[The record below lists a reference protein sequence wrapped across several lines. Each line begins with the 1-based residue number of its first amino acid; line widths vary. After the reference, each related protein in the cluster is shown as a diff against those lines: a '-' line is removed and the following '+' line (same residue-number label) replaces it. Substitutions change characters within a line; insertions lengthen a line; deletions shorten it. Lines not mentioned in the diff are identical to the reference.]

1 MSPATGFVALVLGA
15 ASISL
20 GVIAVK
26 QGYADGSNVESLIA
40 ARLLVAA
47 PCVAL
52 ALPFLLRRGSPI
64 GARSAAV
71 AIAAGAL
78 VWISVRS
85 ELEGL
90 ERLPAG
96 ALALLLATAPMW
108 VAAFDWLGDG
118 RVPSGFDRVTM
129 LAIVAGVAVMAAP
142 VGSSVDLVG
151 VIGGL
156 VSAMTFAAFLFVVG
170 RNPRV
175 SAAQAFPLG
184 IIGAALMVVITDP
197 GAVGG
202 LGDGLPTWLVLALG
216 LSAAGWAV
224 LVGLGVGAT
233 SAVTAAMVV
242 AVEPVLVT
250 VLAYLILGE
259 ELTARQAAGGT
270 IVVGALAAVAVHLR
284 LEGDARPGHEA
295 M

>member
-1 MSPATGFVALVLGA
+1 MSPAAGFVALLLGA
-15 ASISL
+15 TSISL

-26 QGYADGSNVESLIA
+26 QGYADGSDPGSLIA
-40 ARLLVAA
+40 ARLLVAG

-52 ALPFLLRRGSPI
+52 ALPFLLRRGHPI

-78 VWISVRS
+78 IWISVRG

-118 RVPSGFDRVTM
+118 RVPRRFDRLTM
-129 LAIVAGVAVMAAP
+129 LAIVVGVAVMAAP
-142 VGSSVDLVG
+142 VGASVDLVG
-151 VIGGL
+151 VLGGL
-156 VSAMTFAAFLFVVG
+156 VSAMAFAAFLFVVG

-184 IIGAALMVVITDP
+184 MIGAALMVVITDP

-202 LGDGLPTWLVLALG
+202 LGDGLSTWLVLALG
-216 LSAAGWAV
+216 VSAAGWAV

-233 SAVTAAMVV
+233 SAVTAAIVV

-250 VLAYLILGE
+250 VLAYVILGE
-259 ELTARQAAGGT
+259 ALTARQAAGGA

-284 LEGDARPGHEA
+284 LEGRVPPRHEA
-295 M
+295 R